1 MLSPKISRLSVIVF
15 LSLISANVN
24 ACGPFIPNHLLT
36 DRNSALLEMPN
47 GSFVFEVQQLAKR
60 DPDLPIWHEDTP
72 AEATQA
78 NTDDDAEPPA
88 QNRILEITQ
97 KLQKPLSK
105 AQRLYYSG
113 AKDFHQGKYDSPYFQ
128 QLLAL
133 PKTEQGEWR
142 LATLYSLARGGFDAT
157 DDNLDLIINKGGFN
171 QELAEQAIQRYQQII
186 EEVRNGAADPE
197 LLSLASLGQIGHYYL
212 KKGDVAAAVKMYAR
226 QAAQGSPSGKASLR
240 MISLYITREKNLP
253 LLESVINDS
262 LVQQLVIAELFI
274 RHDWGY
280 VREGANKFLI

>member
-142 LATLYSLARGGFDAT
+142 LATLYSLARG
-157 DDNLDLIINKGGFN
+157 DLMP
-171 QELAEQAIQRYQQII
+171 LTT
-186 EEVRNGAADPE
+186 
-197 LLSLASLGQIGHYYL
+197 
-212 KKGDVAAAVKMYAR
+212 
-226 QAAQGSPSGKASLR
+226 
-240 MISLYITREKNLP
+240 ISIL
-253 LLESVINDS
+253 
-262 LVQQLVIAELFI
+262 
-274 RHDWGY
+274 
-280 VREGANKFLI
+280 